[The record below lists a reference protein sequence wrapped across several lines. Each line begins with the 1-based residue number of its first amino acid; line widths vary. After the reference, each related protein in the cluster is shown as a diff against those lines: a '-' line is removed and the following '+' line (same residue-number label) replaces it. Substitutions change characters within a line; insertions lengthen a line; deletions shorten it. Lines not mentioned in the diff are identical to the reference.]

1 MANGNPLHLIQ
12 VALEELRKRKI
23 FLPAMAT
30 IERAVWEARKRTEGK
45 IFKILGAFLTA
56 EQMEK
61 LDKIVSPMPESSKTY
76 LAWLREI
83 PGTFSPDS
91 FLEVIEKLEYIRNL
105 ILQVDTSGIHPN
117 RLRQLSK
124 IGARY
129 EPHSFRRFNDPK
141 KYAVLVAYLLD
152 LIQDLTDLAF
162 DIHDRQIMSL
172 LSKGRKAQEEIQK
185 QNGKTINEKV
195 VLLADLGAALINARK
210 ERIDPYVALETVLPW
225 DRLVASVE
233 EAKQLARPVDYDY
246 LDLLE
251 KKFYVLRKYTPTLS
265 ISLEFHSTKSSESLM
280 KAVETVR
287 DMNANGKRKVPEDA
301 PLEFISNR
309 WQKHIYDDDGNIN
322 RHYYEMAV
330 LTVFVILFARG
341 MSR

>member
-1 MANGNPLHLIQ
+1 
-12 VALEELRKRKI
+12 
-23 FLPAMAT
+23 
-30 IERAVWEARKRTEGK
+30 
-45 IFKILGAFLTA
+45 
-56 EQMEK
+56 MEK
-61 LDKIVSPMPESSKTY
+61 LDAIVSPMPDSSKTY
-76 LAWLREI
+76 LSWLKEI

-91 FLEVIEKLEYIRNL
+91 FLKVIEKLEYIRDL
-105 ILQVDTSGIHPN
+105 KLQVDTSGIHPN

-152 LIQDLTDLAF
+152 LIQDLTDSAF

-195 VLLADLGAALINARK
+195 VLLANLGAALIKARK
-210 ERIDPYVALETVLPW
+210 EGIDPYIALEAVLPW
-225 DRLVASVE
+225 DRLVSSVE
-233 EAKQLARPVDYDY
+233 EAMQLARPVDYDY

-251 KKFYVLRKYTPTLS
+251 KKFYVLRKYTPTLLT
-265 ISLEFHSTKSSESLM
+265 SLEFHSTKSAEPLM
-280 KAVETVR
+280 RAIETVR
-287 DMNANGKRKVPEDA
+287 TMNTNGKRKVPEDA

-309 WQKHIYDDDGNIN
+309 
-322 RHYYEMAV
+322 
-330 LTVFVILFARG
+330 
-341 MSR
+341 